1 MLKLEVI
8 GNIGNDATIRN
19 VNGNQCVSFNVAS
32 SEKRNGV
39 ETTTWVSVLM
49 NGDGGNL
56 FQYLKKGVKVFVR
69 GNLSAKP
76 YQDKGGQWCVGINL
90 SATEIQLCGLKANEN
105 PAQGINNDPFGGQGS
120 NNPPY

>member
-8 GNIGNDATIRN
+8 GNIGDDAKIRN
-19 VNGNQCVSFNVAS
+19 INGNQCVSFNVAS
-32 SEKRNGV
+32 SEKRNGA

-69 GNLSAKP
+69 GNLSVKP
-76 YQDKGGQWCVGINL
+76 YQDNGGQYRVGINL

-105 PAQGINNDPFGGQGS
+105 PNNDPFGGQGS